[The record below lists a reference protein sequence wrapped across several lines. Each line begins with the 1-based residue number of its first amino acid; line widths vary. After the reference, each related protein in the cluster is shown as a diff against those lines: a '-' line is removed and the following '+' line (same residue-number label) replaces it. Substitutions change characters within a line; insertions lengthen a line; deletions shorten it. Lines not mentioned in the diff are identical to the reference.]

1 MYDSLFSDSLA
12 VLPVWVLGLTALAL
26 VLIDA
31 FRPNAANATDA
42 GPLIPWLTVAALAVA
57 LGIEVLRMGG
67 DAVGVFADHLRV
79 GGYAAFANA
88 VVLLGALASTVLSIP
103 YLRRTGHSLAEVYVL
118 ILIATIGMMTL
129 AGSGSLVTAFVG
141 LETMSVCLYVLT
153 GLVRERERG
162 PESALKYFLLG
173 AFSTGFF
180 LYGIALMYG
189 ATGTMMLSAMPEALA
204 ATGSY
209 GLFVGG
215 VALLLVGFL
224 FKVSAVPFH
233 MWTPDVYQGA
243 PTTLT
248 AFMSTASKTAAFAAL
263 IVVLW
268 QAIPAG
274 TNATLVLAVV
284 SALTMVGGNVLALNQ
299 TNVKRMLAYSS
310 VAHAG
315 YILAGLAAANAT
327 GYGGALYYLLAYTVM
342 NLGAFGVLAALE
354 HDDAHGAVQS
364 LDDLRGA
371 AYRRPLLGATMGVFM
386 FGLTG
391 FPPLAGFIGKY
402 QVFAGVVEANMAW
415 LAVIGV
421 LASAA
426 SAFYYLRV
434 VGVLY
439 ARADKDAAIA
449 PGVPLAAP
457 PVLTAVVLVL
467 CAVALLGLGLLPGGV
482 LEATRAFFE
491 GGAAVAVAP

>member
-1 MYDSLFSDSLA
+1 
-12 VLPVWVLGLTALAL
+12 
-26 VLIDA
+26 
-31 FRPNAANATDA
+31 
-42 GPLIPWLTVAALAVA
+42 
-57 LGIEVLRMGG
+57 
-67 DAVGVFADHLRV
+67 
-79 GGYAAFANA
+79 
-88 VVLLGALASTVLSIP
+88 
-103 YLRRTGHSLAEVYVL
+103 
-118 ILIATIGMMTL
+118 
-129 AGSGSLVTAFVG
+129 
-141 LETMSVCLYVLT
+141 
-153 GLVRERERG
+153 
-162 PESALKYFLLG
+162 
-173 AFSTGFF
+173 
-180 LYGIALMYG
+180 
-189 ATGTMMLSAMPEALA
+189 
-204 ATGSY
+204 
-209 GLFVGG
+209 
-215 VALLLVGFL
+215 
-224 FKVSAVPFH
+224 SAVPFH

-457 PVLTAVVLVL
+457 PVLTAVVLIA